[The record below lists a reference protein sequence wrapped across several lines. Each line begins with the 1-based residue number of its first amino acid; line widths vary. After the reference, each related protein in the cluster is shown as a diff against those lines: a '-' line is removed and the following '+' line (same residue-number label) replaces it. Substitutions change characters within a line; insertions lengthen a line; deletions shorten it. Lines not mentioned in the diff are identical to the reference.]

1 MTTSAS
7 TTKRKTVEEILAI
20 KDTRTR
26 DVFIPDWDTA
36 VTVTGLTKRQQL
48 DIRKAA
54 MVDGEVDNDKVQA
67 GVFQQGVVD
76 PKFTEDQ
83 MALVFEKN
91 AGPVDNIITAILE
104 LSGMKEGDLAKKEG
118 EFRQG

>member
-1 MTTSAS
+1 MTTSAN